1 MNDTTNT
8 STSTDT
14 TVAQAPEASW
24 WDHVVAFLDARDE
37 MLVPIGIVLLIAVV
51 LNVIQAWTLSRFASR
66 MNRGGFRWSAVIASS
81 LGRPLGFT
89 IWIIAL
95 SMAIQMFIEPDPAR
109 RLDSVGAVRI
119 GQIRTG
125 LVLLMI
131 GWFVARAVRSYERLL
146 LEPRGDEEH
155 LDVTIVHAV
164 SNFLIVLVWLGV
176 LLIALQTYGVNMTAI
191 ITLGG
196 ASSFALTFAFQDVF
210 KNLFGGLM
218 ILFSRPFKIGDG
230 IELFG
235 KNIQGSVEEIGL
247 YQSKVRGWDTVPYVI
262 PNSMFLVNPIRNLD
276 HRHQRRINF
285 TAGLRYEDFDKV
297 EPVIKDI
304 LDLLAGHEQI
314 DSDATLRVNLAAYGA
329 STLDINV
336 LCFGV
341 EGLGGSDFFAL
352 QQDLLLACGKIVS
365 GHGADF
371 AFPTTTVDFPGGL
384 PTVPVS

>member
-1 MNDTTNT
+1 MNDTTNPA
-8 STSTDT
+8 SSTDT
-14 TVAQAPEASW
+14 AAAQASESSW

-37 MLVPIGIVLLIAVV
+37 MLLPIGIVLLVAII
-51 LNVIQAWTLSRFASR
+51 LNVVQAWTLSRFASR

-89 IWIIAL
+89 IWIVAL
-95 SMAIQMFIEPDPAR
+95 SMSIQMFIEPDPSR
-109 RLDSVGAVRI
+109 RLESLAVVRI
-119 GQIRTG
+119 GQVRTG

-131 GWFVARAVRSYERLL
+131 GWFVARSVRAYEHLL
-146 LEPRGDEEH
+146 LEPRGEEEH
-155 LDVTIVHAV
+155 LDVTIVNAV

-191 ITLGG
+191 VTLGG

-247 YQSKVRGWDTVPYVI
+247 YQSKVRGWDTVPYII
-262 PNSMFLVNPIRNLD
+262 PNSMFLVNPIKNLD

-297 EPVIKDI
+297 EPVIKDM
-304 LDLLAGHEQI
+304 LELLAGHEQI
-314 DSDATLRVNLAAYGA
+314 DSDATIRVNLAAYGA

-336 LCFGV
+336 LCFAV

-352 QQDLLLACGKIVS
+352 QQDLLLACGRIVA

-384 PTVPVS
+384 PTVSDS

>member
-1 MNDTTNT
+1 MNDTTNPA
-8 STSTDT
+8 SSTDT
-14 TVAQAPEASW
+14 AAAQASESW

-37 MLVPIGIVLLIAVV
+37 MLLPIGIVLLVAII
-51 LNVIQAWTLSRFASR
+51 LNVVQAWTLSRFASR

-89 IWIIAL
+89 IWIVAL
-95 SMAIQMFIEPDPAR
+95 SMSIQMFIEPDPSK
-109 RLDSVGAVRI
+109 RLDSLAAVRI
-119 GQIRTG
+119 GQVRTG

-131 GWFVARAVRSYERLL
+131 GWFVARSVRAYEHLL
-146 LEPRGDEEH
+146 LEPRGEEEH
-155 LDVTIVHAV
+155 LDVTIVNAV

-191 ITLGG
+191 VTLGG

-262 PNSMFLVNPIRNLD
+262 PNSMFLVNPIKNLD

-304 LDLLAGHEQI
+304 LELLTGHEQI
-314 DSDATLRVNLAAYGA
+314 DTDATLRVNLAAYGA

-336 LCFGV
+336 LCFAV

-352 QQDLLLACGKIVS
+352 QQDLLLACGRIVA

-371 AFPTTTVDFPGGL
+371 AFPTTTVDLPAGL
-384 PTVPVS
+384 KGSS